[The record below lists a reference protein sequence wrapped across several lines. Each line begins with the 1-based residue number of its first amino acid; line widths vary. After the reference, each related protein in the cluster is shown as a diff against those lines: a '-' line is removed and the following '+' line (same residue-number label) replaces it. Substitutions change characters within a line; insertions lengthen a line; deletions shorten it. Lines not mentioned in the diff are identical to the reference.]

1 MGGVADKGTFYHAR
15 YHRLAARRGK
25 KRAIVAVAHSILK
38 SVYHVLKDEVPY
50 NELGADYLNSR
61 VEARRKRYLKAE
73 LERWDIA
80 SSLSRIIPSVL
91 PEVESLQP

>member
-1 MGGVADKGTFYHAR
+1 M
-15 YHRLAARRGK
+15 
-25 KRAIVAVAHSILK
+25 AHSILK

-73 LERWDIA
+73 LEKTGYC
-80 SSLSRIIPSVL
+80 
-91 PEVESLQP
+91 VELVPHNPVSPAGS